1 MSSKYISGI
10 VLTGASDLIGEL
22 GGNPATLFDQAGLP
36 LSSAHDS
43 DIPVD
48 IGAVLKLFDSAAEIC
63 DCRTFGMIL
72 ASRNGLDIFGPLWVL
87 LRNARTWRELINDLC
102 ANYDI
107 YTRAATLKL
116 EQSGN
121 GVCLCWDTVSHS
133 GINTAQGA
141 EYGFALVVCEVRKL
155 RPDFTPMA
163 VQFRHAVPMD
173 LTMHK
178 QLFGDHLSFNQDRN
192 AIHFAQP
199 DLDMSLQGG
208 SGQTHALMRS
218 LLRWGPLA
226 SQSTIPERIENMVR
240 ALLPFSACTVEEV
253 ARAMGLS
260 QRALQIRLN
269 KSQTS
274 FKKIKDSVR
283 YDLALKYLHNSELSF
298 EEISEILGYSE
309 LSAFSRSFKRWH
321 GQPASAVRQRAINR
335 PYAPTTS

>member
-36 LSSAHDS
+36 LSSLHDS

-48 IGAVLKLFDSAAEIC
+48 IAAVLKLFDSAAKIC
-63 DCRTFGMIL
+63 NCRNFGMVL

-87 LRNARTWRELINDLC
+87 LRNARTLRELIDDLC

-107 YTRAATLKL
+107 YTRAATLSL
-116 EQSGN
+116 EPNGN

-141 EYGFALVVCEVRKL
+141 EYGFALAVSELRKF
-155 RPDFTPMA
+155 RTGFTPMA
-163 VQFRHAVPMD
+163 VQFRHAEPLD
-173 LTMHK
+173 LIMHK

-192 AIHFAQP
+192 AIHFTQA
-199 DLDMSLQGG
+199 DLDMSLGGG
-208 SGQTHALMRS
+208 SSQTHALMRS

-226 SQSTIPERIENMVR
+226 SQSAITERIENMVR
-240 ALLPFSACTVEEV
+240 ALLPYSACTVEEV

-260 QRALQIRLN
+260 QRALQIRL
-269 KSQTS
+269 SRSHTS

-283 YDLALKYLHNSELSF
+283 YDLALKYLHNSDLGL

-321 GQPASAVRQRAINR
+321 GQPASTVRQR
-335 PYAPTTS
+335 TTNQLP